1 MEGKAEAG
9 KGNKRV
15 LTGRVVSNKMK
26 KTIVVAIERRKLH
39 PLYKKYITVTKKLKA
54 HDEKN
59 DCGIGDLVL
68 VADEG
73 NSAAQ
78 VLGIDSTR
86 FAELMKRFY
95 REMNRGASPPEAL
108 RAAVLGQKR
117 RHVRARRREQT

>member
-9 KGNKRV
+9 KSNKRV

-59 DCGIGDLVL
+59 DCGIGDLVRVIESRPISKEKHWSL
-68 VADEG
+68 LEI
-73 NSAAQ
+73 
-78 VLGIDSTR
+78 L
-86 FAELMKRFY
+86 E
-95 REMNRGASPPEAL
+95 
-108 RAAVLGQKR
+108 RAK
-117 RHVRARRREQT
+117 